1 MLGYLI
7 NELKKPIYV
16 FFYSAFI
23 SIVSIYISVKVFEKY
38 ESFFITFLI
47 TLSLIP
53 FFKKIVNKEVKN
65 TLKVSDKKF
74 FERYLNTIYFYLLV
88 LFGLVFGMSLVYIFL
103 PSNISEKIFEK
114 QIEVIKKIRG
124 MFIGNLFNNIPL
136 LGIFFHN
143 LSVLLLCFILSLLY
157 GLGSLLIISWN
168 ATVLATAIG
177 MLTKNYGIFF
187 YPQAFLTFLPHGMLE
202 FISFFLAGLAG
213 AILSVASA
221 RRKIFEIKKFYR
233 DSFKLLLYSILIL
246 FVAAIIE
253 TLILTIRI

>member
-7 NELKKPIYV
+7 NELKKPVYV

-65 TLKVSDKKF
+65 TLKVSDRNF

-114 QIEVIKKIRG
+114 QIEAIKKIRG

-143 LSVLLLCFILSLLY
+143 LSVLFLCFILSLLY

-202 FISFFLAGLAG
+202 FISFFLAGLGG

>member
-65 TLKVSDKKF
+65 TLKVSDKNF

-187 YPQAFLTFLPHGMLE
+187 YPQAFLTFLPHGTLE